1 MAGEKLTK
9 RVVDALKA
17 PEPSKVGVKVRESF
31 VWDRELRGFGVQVMP
46 SGLKSFVI
54 HYRTPEGRH
63 RRVVIGRYGLMTV
76 EEDPVLSPMSSWSP
90 CPRASIR
97 SPRRPRR
104 PGSRR
109 WPKSVTG
116 TSPRQKLAASSVA
129 TRCSR
134 CNIMSHSTT
143 GTAYMPRPDAQARL
157 NLHILQHA
165 CCQRAL
171 IQLQDRAGVGGGHS

>member
-54 HYRTPEGRH
+54 QYRTPEGRH

-76 EEDPVLSPMSSWSP
+76 EEARTLAHEQLVAVSKGVDPVAEAEGGRAPDGGRNLRLVHRRGRSWP
-90 CPRASIR
+90 YPR
-97 SPRRPRR
+97 SPPSRHQGVHAGD
-104 PGSRR
+104 GS
-109 WPKSVTG
+109 
-116 TSPRQKLAASSVA
+116 Q
-129 TRCSR
+129 
-134 CNIMSHSTT
+134 
-143 GTAYMPRPDAQARL
+143 PD
-157 NLHILQHA
+157 
-165 CCQRAL
+165 
-171 IQLQDRAGVGGGHS
+171 